1 VIRRRVDKRFLPAS
15 SSAPA
20 GNTNTP
26 VAAKAASVVDERFEL
41 EQVNAIY
48 SLLDNRYKHA
58 VCLSSPPDWAYFG

>member
-1 VIRRRVDKRFLPAS
+1 
-15 SSAPA
+15 
-20 GNTNTP
+20 